1 MEGTVIVISGPA
13 GVGKTTLYEKLLSE
27 FPNSITQVITATTR
41 HPRGGETNGEDYLF
55 LSKEDFQEKIR
66 RGDFVEY
73 EKIHENL
80 YGTLLESVTLALKKS
95 KVILFNVD
103 VRGANSLKKFF
114 LPKESTM
121 LKFLSVFVMP
131 KSLSELEK
139 RLMLRNS
146 DSHKDIQ
153 IRLETAKD
161 EIAYANSFDQQILSK
176 DKKTDYQAIRKIVL
190 NFGLEENYN

>member
-13 GVGKTTLYEKLLSE
+13 GVGKTTLCEKLLKE
-27 FPNSITQVITATTR
+27 FPNSITQVVTATTR
-41 HPRGGETNGEDYLF
+41 HPREGETNGEDYLF
-55 LSKEDFQEKIR
+55 LTKEDFQEKIR

-80 YGTLLESVTLALKKS
+80 YGTLLESVNLALKKS

-121 LKFLSVFVMP
+121 LKFHSVFVMP
-131 KSLSELEK
+131 KSLLELEK

-153 IRLETAKD
+153 IRLETAKN
-161 EIAYANSFDQQILSK
+161 EIAHANSFDQQILSE
-176 DKKTDYQAIRKIVL
+176 DKKTDYQAIRKIFL
-190 NFGLEENYN
+190 SFGLT

>member
-1 MEGTVIVISGPA
+1 MEGTIIVISGPA
-13 GVGKTTLYEKLLSE
+13 GVGKTTLCEKLLSE

-41 HPRGGETNGEDYLF
+41 HPREGETNGEDYLF
-55 LSKEDFQEKIR
+55 LTKEDFQEKIR

-73 EKIHENL
+73 ENIHENL

-121 LKFLSVFVMP
+121 LKFHSVFVMP

-161 EIAYANSFDQQILSK
+161 EIAYANSFDQQILSE

-190 NFGLEENYN
+190 SF

>member
-13 GVGKTTLYEKLLSE
+13 GVGKTTLCEKLLKE
-27 FPNSITQVITATTR
+27 FPNSITQVVTATTR
-41 HPRGGETNGEDYLF
+41 HPREGETNGEDYLF
-55 LSKEDFQEKIR
+55 LTKEDFQEKIR

-80 YGTLLESVTLALKKS
+80 YGTLLESVNLALKKS
-95 KVILFNVD
+95 KVIVFNVD

-114 LPKESTM
+114 LSKESKM
-121 LKFLSVFVMP
+121 LKFHSVFVMP
-131 KSLSELEK
+131 KSLLELEK

-153 IRLETAKD
+153 IRLETAKN
-161 EIAYANSFDQQILSK
+161 EIAHANSFDQQILSE

-190 NFGLEENYN
+190 SFGLT

>member
-13 GVGKTTLYEKLLSE
+13 GVGKTTLCEKLLSE

-41 HPRGGETNGEDYLF
+41 HPREGETNGEDYLF
-55 LSKEDFQEKIR
+55 LTKEDFQEKIR

-121 LKFLSVFVMP
+121 LKFHSVFVMP
-131 KSLSELEK
+131 KSLSELEN

-161 EIAYANSFDQQILSK
+161 EIAYANSFDQQILSE

-190 NFGLEENYN
+190 SFGLAENYN